1 MPFPPFPAAPAFGPR
16 ALAVRQRAGEPRRA
30 CRSLLIW
37 RSRRWSPYRID
48 WARRAID
55 AAVESREGA
64 LRVLDPCNILF
75 FPSRAPLSWA
85 TNRLACCSRAALH
98 NPLVNISE
106 NTSAG
111 AAELAGSH
119 AGTDWILERKW
130 RARGECSAARARNN
144 KAEQARR
151 GASWATRDRSNTP
164 APAGPQ
170 PSRPPTRSVDPCRC
184 LLIASSPA
192 RARSGARIVKAC
204 RSLLIRRIRPRA
216 EPVRSG
222 EGGRARHGQS
232 RPCPAPSPPTES
244 GERP

>member
-1 MPFPPFPAAPAFGPR
+1 MPVPSVAATYPLGPV
-16 ALAVRQRAGEPRRA
+16 ALAVRQRAGARVGEPPRA

-37 RSRRWSPYRID
+37 RPRRWSPGATG

-55 AAVESREGA
+55 AAVESRGGA
-64 LRVLDPCNILF
+64 LRLLDPCKFLF
-75 FPSRAPLSWA
+75 FPRRSRARTWPLSECA
-85 TNRLACCSRAALH
+85 PH

-111 AAELAGSH
+111 AAGLASPH
-119 AGTDWILERKW
+119 AGTDWILWRKW

-144 KAEQARR
+144 KVEQARR
-151 GASWATRDRSNTP
+151 GAPWATRDRLNTP
-164 APAGPQ
+164 APARRQ
-170 PSRPPTRSVDPCRC
+170 PSRPAARSVDPCRC

-192 RARSGARIVKAC
+192 RARSAARIVKAC

-222 EGGRARHGQS
+222 EGGRPRHGQ
-232 RPCPAPSPPTES
+232 RQPCPAPSPPTES

>member
-1 MPFPPFPAAPAFGPR
+1 MPVPSVAATCPLGPQ
-16 ALAVRQRAGEPRRA
+16 ALALRQRAGARAGQPPRA

-37 RSRRWSPYRID
+37 RPRTWPPCRTGS
-48 WARRAID
+48 ARRASE
-55 AAVESREGA
+55 AAQDSREGA
-64 LRVLDPCNILF
+64 LRVLDPCKFLF
-75 FPSRAPLSWA
+75 FHWERSHARACPSIE
-85 TNRLACCSRAALH
+85 CALH

>member
-1 MPFPPFPAAPAFGPR
+1 MPFPPIPAAPAFGPQ
-16 ALAVRQRAGEPRRA
+16 ALAVHARGGEPRRA

-37 RSRRWSPYRID
+37 RFRTWPPGATG
-48 WARRAID
+48 WARRAIG
-55 AAVESREGA
+55 AAVVSREGA
-64 LRVLDPCNILF
+64 LRVLDRCKFLF
-75 FPSRAPLSWA
+75 FPWQARSRARAW
-85 TNRLACCSRAALH
+85 RLIECALH

-111 AAELAGSH
+111 AAGLASPH
-119 AGTDWILERKW
+119 AGTDWILWRKW

-144 KAEQARR
+144 KVEQARR
-151 GASWATRDRSNTP
+151 GAHWATRDRLNTP

-170 PSRPPTRSVDPCRC
+170 PSRPPAGSVDPCRC

-192 RARSGARIVKAC
+192 RARSGARIVEAC
-204 RSLLIRRIRPRA
+204 RSLLIHRIRPVA

-222 EGGRARHGQS
+222 EGGRPRHGQR